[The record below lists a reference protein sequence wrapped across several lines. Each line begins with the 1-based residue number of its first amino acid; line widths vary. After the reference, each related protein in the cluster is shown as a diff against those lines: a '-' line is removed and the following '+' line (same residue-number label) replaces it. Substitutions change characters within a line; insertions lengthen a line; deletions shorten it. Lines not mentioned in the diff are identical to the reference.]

1 MPPRFS
7 KVDSNVFR
15 GGAPSEQ
22 DLGVLKHIWH
32 VNKIVSLDDEV
43 AERIAPICK
52 SLGLEHVIIP
62 LGSGNDAN
70 VDKLPGEMA
79 TWSSTGPVY
88 VHCVHGK
95 DRTSMACALYR
106 MFMHGWDVNLALAEA
121 RNFGMGKG
129 LDPAM
134 HDSYYDAV
142 KRFSKSDTAAC
153 ADIASLQRD
162 SLESYGPNFYSNDSE
177 PYQMSWAPFLDGEN
191 DHLNMA
197 KFRYNELLKL
207 AQNKDEPLDE
217 DDECDENDE
226 NDALDVGLHDNY
238 TGMVPYSVPGT
249 GGSLGTSFV
258 EIPYSEGNNKLYNRM
273 IKRAYAIQMSF
284 DIPDAEKRV
293 AEKAYESFEDLLS
306 LLRLAGT
313 HLDIIYEP
321 FKKLQGPVDNQ
332 TIMEYRVTFRDY
344 RDKIK
349 DNYDEVLKKAYNCAI
364 LMGEFSS
371 DNRIVDMMNSFVSAK
386 EDLEKQVNRL
396 LSIFSDLNSSEFA
409 TYLTKAIELVKKEN
423 SQLKD
428 LINDRV
434 LEHIS
439 TNILAKNWINNVTDE
454 NQRKVY
460 ERLPLIVEL
469 FRERQK
475 AMNNAN

>member
-1 MPPRFS
+1 MPARFS
-7 KVDSNVFR
+7 KVDDNVLR
-15 GGAPSEQ
+15 GGAPSEK
-22 DLGVLKHIWH
+22 DLGALKHIWK
-32 VNKIVSLDDEV
+32 VNKIVSLDGEV
-43 AERIAPICK
+43 GDKIAPICE

-62 LGSGNDAN
+62 LGSGNDPG
-70 VDKLPGEMA
+70 VDKLPGEIA
-79 TWSSTGPVY
+79 TWPSSGPVY
-88 VHCVHGK
+88 VHCLHGK

-106 MFMHGWDVNLALAEA
+106 MFRHGWDINLALAEA

-129 LDPAM
+129 LDPAT
-134 HDSYYDAV
+134 HDSYYEAV
-142 KRFSKSDTAAC
+142 KRLSVDRTAC
-153 ADIASLQRD
+153 EDIASMQRD
-162 SLESYGPNFYSNDSE
+162 SLESYGPSSYSNDSE
-177 PYQMSWAPFLDGEN
+177 PYQMSWAPFLDGESN
-191 DHLNMA
+191 HLNMSA
-197 KFRYNELLKL
+197 FERYNELLKL
-207 AQNKDEPLDE
+207 ANKEEELLDKKDEDEE
-217 DDECDENDE
+217 DDTN
-226 NDALDVGLHDNY
+226 NALDVGLHDNY
-238 TGMVPYSVPGT
+238 TGMAPYSVPGT

-258 EIPYSEGNNKLYNRM
+258 EIPYSEGNNKIYIKM

-284 DIPDAEKRV
+284 DVPDAEKRV

-306 LLRLAGT
+306 LLRLAST

-321 FKKLQGPVDNQ
+321 FKKLQSPVDAE

-349 DNYDEVLKKAYNCAI
+349 ENYDEIIKKAYNCAL

-371 DNRIVDMMNSFVSAK
+371 DNRIVDMMNAFVSAK
-386 EDLEKQVNRL
+386 DDLEKQVNRL
-396 LSIFSDLNSSEFA
+396 LSIFSNLNSSEFA
-409 TYLTKAIELVKKEN
+409 IYLTKAIELVKKEN

-439 TNILAKNWINNVTDE
+439 TNILAKNWVNNVTDE